1 MYGEKTMTRKEK
13 IRKINKLYDE
23 NRIILEVIKTNN
35 IQEGFSFYF
44 CKYEYKFKKEYRV
57 NIDEELF
64 NGFAELL
71 EKRVDENNKEL
82 DELLGVDD
90 D

>member
-1 MYGEKTMTRKEK
+1 M
-13 IRKINKLYDE
+13 
-23 NRIILEVIKTNN
+23 
-35 IQEGFSFYF
+35 
-44 CKYEYKFKKEYRV
+44 

-82 DELLGVDD
+82 DELLGVEDD
-90 D
+90 

>member
-1 MYGEKTMTRKEK
+1 MTREEK

-23 NRIILEVIKTNN
+23 NRIILNVIKTNN
-35 IQEGFSFYF
+35 SQEDFSFYF
-44 CKYEYKFKKEYRV
+44 CKYEFKFKREDRV

-71 EKRVDENNKEL
+71 EKRVEENNKKL
-82 DELLGVDD
+82 DEILGVEE
-90 D
+90 